1 MRPRDGLGKE
11 VRRAT
16 GSTNLEVRGGG
27 RPLVLRVGE
36 LLGRPGED
44 QGEGQS
50 EGRLQRPMDSIAQD
64 MGFPK
69 MPLLTA

>member
-1 MRPRDGLGKE
+1 MRPRDGYGGGIE
-11 VRRAT
+11 RAT
-16 GSTNLEVRGGG
+16 ASTNLEVRGGG

-36 LLGRPGED
+36 LLGRPGEG
-44 QGEGQS
+44 QG